1 LALVPLLG
9 MFACG
14 DHGGGKTASPPGSNL
29 PAPAGVHVITDASLC
44 QPGQLG
50 PTPLRRIS
58 RNEYNNMV
66 RDLLGDTTRPAD
78 GFVSEQKVAGFNSNS
93 GAPVDALI
101 ARQYLE
107 AAEGLATTAVS
118 ADNLATVVPC
128 AAQADDACAQTFIA
142 DFAGRAFRGQ
152 LDESESAALLALHH
166 SMAAQFDFAGGIQAI
181 ITSVLTSPRFLFV
194 LEIDQPGATA
204 SSAVVTLSAFEVATR
219 LSLYLWR
226 SLPDAAL
233 IQAAAAGQLA
243 TADQIE
249 AQARRMLA
257 DPKAADGVDA
267 FADQWLELE
276 NLDYLT
282 KGAPS
287 WSPQLA
293 RDLHTESL
301 ASYRQLVLTENVGL
315 AELLTTPYAYVN
327 DLTAATIYQ
336 IDTSELT
343 DDAFVRRNINP
354 DPNSPLRAGI
364 FSEAGVLA
372 SHAHPTLPSPTLRG
386 KMVSTQILCNPIP
399 GPPADPDVGPPP
411 AMEAPG
417 QTTRDYYEQHH
428 IHSKPSCY
436 ACHQHMDLVG
446 FGFGDFDATGAIYAG
461 LLDNGQP
468 IDDSGQFVAT
478 SADGASDLDGPFH
491 GPVDLMAKLSA
502 SEQVRECTTLQ
513 QFRYALGRPE
523 ANADACSA
531 QAIYR
536 DFSASDFNLQALII
550 AIVRS
555 DAFRTRKVSTSG
567 ACR

>member
-1 LALVPLLG
+1 MP
-9 MFACG
+9 
-14 DHGGGKTASPPGSNL
+14 SPPGSNL
-29 PAPAGVHVITDASLC
+29 PPPAGVRVITDASLC

-93 GAPVDALI
+93 AAPVDALI

-107 AAEGLATTAVS
+107 AAEGLAATAVS
-118 ADNLATVVPC
+118 ADNLATIVPC
-128 AAQADDACAQTFIA
+128 AAQSDDACAQQFIA

-152 LDESESAALLALHH
+152 LDESESAELLALHQ
-166 SMAAQFDFAGGIQAI
+166 SMAAQFDFAAGIQAI

-194 LEIDQPGATA
+194 LELEQPGPTA
-204 SSAVVTLSAFEVATR
+204 SGAVVTLSAFEVATR

-233 IQAAAAGQLA
+233 IQAAAAGQLE

-257 DPKAADGVDA
+257 DPKAADGIDA
-267 FADQWLELE
+267 FANQWLDLE
-276 NLDYLT
+276 NLDYVT
-282 KGAPS
+282 RNASS

-301 ASYRQLVLTENVGL
+301 TTYRQLVLTENVGL
-315 AELLTTPYAYVN
+315 AELLTTPYAYAN
-327 DLTAATIYQ
+327 RLTAGTSYKL
-336 IDTSELT
+336 IDSSELA

-354 DPNSPLRAGI
+354 DPSNPLRAGI
-364 FSEAGVLA
+364 FTEAGVLA
-372 SHAHPTLPSPTLRG
+372 AHAHPTLPSPTLRG
-386 KMVSTQILCNPIP
+386 KLVSTQLLCNPIP

-411 AMEAPG
+411 TMEAPG
-417 QTTRDYYEQHH
+417 QTTRDFYEQHH
-428 IHSKPSCY
+428 IHDKPSCY

-446 FGFGDFDATGAIYAG
+446 FGFDDFDATGALYDG

-468 IDDSGQFVAT
+468 IDDSGEFVAT
-478 SADGASDLDGPFH
+478 SADGPSDLDGAFH
-491 GPVDLMAKLSA
+491 GPVDMMARLAVSA
-502 SEQVRECTTLQ
+502 QARECATLQ

-523 ANADACSA
+523 ADADACSA
-531 QAIYR
+531 QAIYS

-550 AIVRS
+550 AVVRS